1 MGSSPLPTHV
11 LWINAAAEQSGGPQV
26 RWLVVHLVAVA
37 VLAGVGW
44 VVQLVVYPAFRLV
57 GADEW
62 PRYHDGHM
70 RAITRVVAVPWLA
83 QGVSTVALLIVPTA
97 VGRLSAAV
105 LAALALVTVATTVV
119 AAVPAHG
126 RLAVAQGAGDVAV
139 LLRANLVRTLA
150 WTGSTLLSSQ
160 LLISAL
166 LV

>member
-1 MGSSPLPTHV
+1 
-11 LWINAAAEQSGGPQV
+11 
-26 RWLVVHLVAVA
+26 VAVA

-57 GADEW
+57 GGDEW

-83 QGVSTVALLIVPTA
+83 QGVSTVALLMVPTA

-160 LLISAL
+160 LLISAV